1 MITEDDAA
9 RIEFLADQG
18 YDTGEI
24 WRMTGFAPD
33 VIRAITAAPL
43 PRYEIKQRRGEAM
56 TKLLLA
62 NPRHTPESLAPI
74 FRRL

>member
-1 MITEDDAA
+1 MITEDDVA
-9 RIEFLADQG
+9 RIEFLANQG

-24 WRMTGFAPD
+24 WRITGFTPD
-33 VIRAITAAPL
+33 VIRAITGDPL
-43 PRYEIKQRRGEAM
+43 PKYEVKQRQQDAM

-62 NPRHTPESLAPI
+62 NPLHTPESLAPI

>member
-1 MITEDDAA
+1 MITEDDVS
-9 RIEFLADQG
+9 RIDLLACQG
-18 YDTGEI
+18 CDTGEI
-24 WRMTGFAPD
+24 WRMTGFEPD
-33 VIRAITAAPL
+33 VIRAITGAPL
-43 PRYEIKQRRGEAM
+43 NRYEVKQRQQDAM